1 MTTPAT
7 REQGAPMAVATPSA
21 AATREQGAPPLCEF
35 RSVDVRIG
43 RQPALCD
50 LSFSIAGGDF
60 LALVGSNGSGKTT
73 VIRSILGFLRP
84 QRGAVRV
91 FGMDPAGR
99 QRRLVRQRIGYVPQ
113 NPAMDMRMPICVR
126 DLVSIGRCAHAG
138 AGRRLGGAD
147 HAAIDAA
154 LAAVGISQLAARP
167 LGQLSG
173 GERQKAQIARA
184 LCQEPALLLLDEPTC
199 NLDAAAQC
207 DCMDLLSRLYTE
219 RRLPIVLVMH
229 DIAALPATCTRA
241 LVLERGRVAY
251 DGAFAGLYEDEVL
264 RFIYGPHPLA
274 GLRAMRQASDDGDS
288 RRHHD

>member
-1 MTTPAT
+1 L
-7 REQGAPMAVATPSA
+7 S
-21 AATREQGAPPLCEF
+21 
-35 RSVDVRIG
+35 
-43 RQPALCD
+43 D
-50 LSFSIAGGDF
+50 LSFTIAGGDF

-84 QRGAVRV
+84 QRGTVRV
-91 FGMDPAGR
+91 FGLDPAGS
-99 QRRLVRQRIGYVPQ
+99 QRRQLRQRIGYVPQ
-113 NPAMDMRMPICVR
+113 NPAMDMRMPISVR

-138 AGRRLGGAD
+138 AGRRFSAAD

-154 LAAVGISQLAARP
+154 LTAVGISHLATRP

-184 LCQEPALLLLDEPTC
+184 LCQEPALLLLDEPTS

-207 DCMDLLSRLYTE
+207 DCLDLLSRLYAE
-219 RRLPIVLVMH
+219 RLLPIVLVMH

-241 LVLERGRVAY
+241 LVLQHGHVAY
-251 DGAFAGLYEDEVL
+251 DGDFAGLYQDEVL
-264 RFIYGPHPLA
+264 RYIYGPHPLA
-274 GLRAMRQASDDGDS
+274 GLMAMRQAIDNGVS